1 MIICIFIYF
10 RDCYINIIN
19 QNDIFCDKTKYW
31 NELNELKIKNN
42 LKINKDV

>member
-19 QNDIFCDKTKYW
+19 KNIFCDKTKYL